1 MRNLSTKGLSMSQA
15 QSISNMCNQ
24 RAQEIANTIVSINNV
39 SKTINVNGIDY
50 IETEGSPMPGNIT
63 DLIREKAVLHACQGF
78 LMEALKAKDSA
89 LMKLRTQQFVYT
101 VPQPQYPDVEEPEMI
116 GSVDEA
122 WGWSQLSDSEYSEYI
137 EADAMAAHIGQFIHK
152 NGKLD
157 QLRKELPNLSGLEWM
172 TIEDGKKTPV
182 KVTKHHTSEQL
193 LDLYED
199 LAKLHREYEQ
209 RVNYFKAKVKNLV
222 TLENARI
229 HAENRSLMDA
239 YQKEYET
246 QMEQYHK
253 EMNSW
258 RNARSSANSE
268 FEKNREL
275 EINSTAALRINVDP
289 RFQATIDKF
298 LVKSE
303 D

>member
-24 RAQEIANTIVSINNV
+24 RAQEIANTIGSINNV
-39 SKTINVNGIDY
+39 SKTLTVDKVDY
-50 IETEGSPMPGNIT
+50 TETEASPMPENIIE
-63 DLIREKAVLHACQGF
+63 LIREKAVLHACQGF
-78 LMEALKAKDSA
+78 LMEALKAKDSM
-89 LMKLRTQQFVYT
+89 LLRLRTQQFGYD
-101 VPQPQYPDVEEPEMI
+101 VPQPEYPDLEEPEML
-116 GSVDEA
+116 STADEA
-122 WGWSQLSDSEYSEYI
+122 WAWSQLSDSEYSEYI
-137 EADAMAAHIGQFIHK
+137 EADSMAAHIGQFIHK

-157 QLRKELPNLSGLEWM
+157 QLRRELPNLSGLEWM
-172 TIEDGKKTPV
+172 TVEDGKKTPV
-182 KVTKHHTSEQL
+182 KVTKHHTPKQL
-193 LDLYED
+193 LDLHED
-199 LAKLHREYEQ
+199 LAKLHREFEQ
-209 RVNYFKAKVKNLV
+209 RVNYYKAKIKNLV

-229 HAENRSLMDA
+229 HTENKSLTDA

-246 QMEQYHK
+246 RMEQYQK
-253 EMNSW
+253 EMNSY
-258 RNARSSANSE
+258 RIARSSAISQ

>member
-24 RAQEIANTIVSINNV
+24 RAQEIANTIGSINNV
-39 SKTINVNGIDY
+39 SKTLTIDKVTY
-50 IETEGSPMPGNIT
+50 TETEAFPMPKNVIE
-63 DLIREKAVLHACQGF
+63 LIAEKAVLHACQGF

-89 LMKLRTQQFVYT
+89 LMKLRMQQFVYK
-101 VPQPQYPDVEEPEMI
+101 VPQPESPDIDDAEMLS
-116 GSVDEA
+116 SVDEA

-137 EADAMAAHIGQFIHK
+137 EADSMAAHIGQFIHK

-157 QLRKELPNLSGLEWM
+157 QLRRELPNLSGLEWM

-182 KVTKHHTSEQL
+182 KVIKHHNSEQL
-193 LDLYED
+193 LDLHED

>member
-1 MRNLSTKGLSMSQA
+1 
-15 QSISNMCNQ
+15 
-24 RAQEIANTIVSINNV
+24 
-39 SKTINVNGIDY
+39 
-50 IETEGSPMPGNIT
+50 
-63 DLIREKAVLHACQGF
+63 
-78 LMEALKAKDSA
+78 LKAKDSA
-89 LMKLRTQQFVYT
+89 LMKLRMQQFVYK
-101 VPQPQYPDVEEPEMI
+101 VPQPESPDIDDAEMLS
-116 GSVDEA
+116 SVDEA
-122 WGWSQLSDSEYSEYI
+122 WGWAQLSDSEYSEYI
-137 EADAMAAHIGQFIHK
+137 EADSMAAHIGQFIHK

-157 QLRKELPNLSGLEWM
+157 QLRRELPNLSGLEWM

-182 KVTKHHTSEQL
+182 KVIKHHNSEQL
-193 LDLYED
+193 LDLHED
-199 LAKLHREYEQ
+199 LAKAHREYEQ

-229 HAENRSLMDA
+229 HTENKSLMDA
-239 YQKEYET
+239 FQKEYET

-258 RNARSSANSE
+258 RNARSSANSL
-268 FEKNREL
+268 FEKEREL
-275 EINSTAALRINVDP
+275 SINSTAALRISVDP

>member
-24 RAQEIANTIVSINNV
+24 RAQEIANTIGSINNV
-39 SKTINVNGIDY
+39 SKTLTIDKVTY
-50 IETEGSPMPGNIT
+50 TETEAFPMPKNVIE
-63 DLIREKAVLHACQGF
+63 LIAEKAVLHACQGF

-89 LMKLRTQQFVYT
+89 LMKLRMQQFVYK
-101 VPQPQYPDVEEPEMI
+101 VPQPESPDIDDAEMLS
-116 GSVDEA
+116 SVDEA
-122 WGWSQLSDSEYSEYI
+122 WGWAQLSDSEYSEYI
-137 EADAMAAHIGQFIHK
+137 EADSMAAHIGQFIHK

-157 QLRKELPNLSGLEWM
+157 QLRRELPNLSGLEWM

-182 KVTKHHTSEQL
+182 KVIKHHNSEQL
-193 LDLYED
+193 LDLHED
-199 LAKLHREYEQ
+199 LAKAHREYEQ

-229 HAENRSLMDA
+229 HTENKSLMDA
-239 YQKEYET
+239 FQKEYET

-258 RNARSSANSE
+258 RNARSSANSL
-268 FEKNREL
+268 FEKEREL
-275 EINSTAALRINVDP
+275 SINSTAALRISVDP